1 MGRRNRKNRDSEDE
15 GIDQAELE
23 WMRKRQKTTVTT
35 SNNSDTTS
43 SDINKEPKA
52 NDVSKSS
59 TTATTS
65 EEQDKIERM
74 RLKKVKKKARQKEKK
89 MALKQE
95 EAIQHSKRQ
104 AEKALH
110 DKQKKDLD
118 KKKKKLK
125 ETGSQEY
132 KTLAKGVKYQDLVIG
147 KGMPVGHRKKV
158 RVSYTLR
165 SKSHTSGKIID
176 SSHNFG
182 FRVGKGEVIKGWD
195 IGLEGMKV
203 GGSRRLI
210 VPPGA
215 GYGNK
220 DVGAGK
226 GGDLYFQIELLHVAP

>member
-23 WMRKRQKTTVTT
+23 WMRKRQKTT
-35 SNNSDTTS
+35 NNDTTS

-52 NDVSKSS
+52 NDLSKSS

-74 RLKKVKKKARQKEKK
+74 RLKKAQKKIRQKEKK

-95 EAIQHSKRQ
+95 EARQQSKRQ

-118 KKKKKLK
+118 NNKKKLK

-147 KGMPVGHRKKV
+147 KGIPVGHRKKV

-176 SSHNFG
+176 SSRNFG
-182 FRVGKGEVIKGWD
+182 FRVGKGEVIQGWD
-195 IGLEGMKV
+195 IGLEGMRV

-215 GYGNK
+215 GYGQK
-220 DVGAGK
+220 DIGAGK
-226 GGDLYFQIELLHVAP
+226 GGNLFFQIELLHVAP

>member
-15 GIDQAELE
+15 GIDKAELE
-23 WMRKRQKTTVTT
+23 WMRKRQKTTTT

-74 RLKKVKKKARQKEKK
+74 RLKKVQKKAKQKAKK

-95 EAIQHSKRQ
+95 EASKIKAEK

-118 KKKKKLK
+118 KKKKKLKK

-147 KGMPVGHRKKV
+147 KGMPVQHRKV
-158 RVSYTLR
+158 RVC
-165 SKSHTSGKIID
+165 
-176 SSHNFG
+176 
-182 FRVGKGEVIKGWD
+182 
-195 IGLEGMKV
+195 
-203 GGSRRLI
+203 I
-210 VPPGA
+210 VLSC
-215 GYGNK
+215 
-220 DVGAGK
+220 VVVCSILCL
-226 GGDLYFQIELLHVAP
+226 GDLVTLFVLDLP